1 MAVWNVSSSHVLC
14 TILLIVVDLQWN
26 SNYNKGMAE
35 AKEIEQFDT
44 DEDDFDTVMA
54 EDLNFS
60 GSIVFEKP
68 FMIKGCVDGSIE
80 SKSDLLV
87 DSNAVVRAS
96 ISTDRVYIR
105 GKVEG
110 NINAARLIYVTSTG
124 SVTGDITS
132 AQVVLEP
139 GSVFSG
145 KCTMQDVSKKTART
159 NA

>member
-1 MAVWNVSSSHVLC
+1 M
-14 TILLIVVDLQWN
+14 T
-26 SNYNKGMAE
+26 E

-54 EDLNFS
+54 EDITFS
-60 GSIVFEKP
+60 GTIYFEKP
-68 FMIKGCVDGSIE
+68 FMIKGSVDGSIE

-87 DSNAVVRAS
+87 DSGAVVRAS
-96 ISTDRVYIR
+96 IFTDRVYIR

-110 NINAARLIYVTSTG
+110 NITAKRLIYVTSTG
-124 SVTGDITS
+124 SVQGDITAS
-132 AQVVLEP
+132 QVVLEP

-145 KCTMQDVSKKTART
+145 KCTMKTLKN